1 MACIYYI
8 RLSKKTY
15 MLFIGLRK
23 LTFSDT
29 CFRHLIFKA
38 ENLKGPFFPN
48 NDQIWGVNYVKN
60 PTFENH

>member
-1 MACIYYI
+1 
-8 RLSKKTY
+8 

-60 PTFENH
+60 PTSENH